1 MKANGSTP
9 DSTISDLDAAYCRA
23 ALYSALAIGFQ
34 APTPENLARLLAAES
49 RSALIG
55 TAKLL
60 YPSGEPDLI
69 SLVEAFPRSTNA
81 NDEGLTAISSRHREL
96 FGHTVR
102 GPIPPYETE
111 YGNEALF
118 QLPHELGD
126 LMGFYNAF
134 GLTLKP
140 GQRERADHISC
151 ECEFL
156 MFLALKEN
164 YALEHENQEMLAETQ
179 KAEKL
184 FLRDHLGRFLPT
196 FASKLTRQED
206 SGFYGLLGELCRR
219 FVAAECGR
227 LRVPSGAANLALRPA
242 DDDRVPMA
250 CGSGAECGAM
260 PGASVPEEADS
271 L

>member
-1 MKANGSTP
+1 MNEGESNINQETTA
-9 DSTISDLDAAYCRA
+9 IDLAYCRA

-34 APTPENLARLLAAES
+34 EPTEETLSRLLAENSCAS
-49 RSALIG
+49 LAG
-55 TAKLL
+55 AAAML
-60 YPSGEPDLI
+60 YPNCQPDLI
-69 SLVEAFPRSTNA
+69 SLIAALPNSD
-81 NDEGLTAISSRHREL
+81 NDYATMLSSRYRGL
-96 FGHTVR
+96 FGHTAR

-118 QLPHELGD
+118 QQPQELGD
-126 LMGFYNAF
+126 LMGFYHAF
-134 GLTLKP
+134 GLTLK
-140 GQRERADHISC
+140 QDRRERADHVSC

-156 MFLALKEN
+156 MFLALKEA
-164 YALEHENQEMLAETQ
+164 YALENDNREMLVETR

-184 FLRDHLGRFLPT
+184 FLRDHLARFLPT
-196 FASKLTRQED
+196 FASKLARQED
-206 SGFYGLLGELCRR
+206 SGFYGLLGELCLR
-219 FVAAECGR
+219 FVSAECGR
-227 LRVPSGAANLALRPA
+227 LHVPSGAANLALRPA